1 MDKKKITLNALFI
14 AAVLVIIIFAVSIFS
29 SYTWKNTSNFPKVTS
44 KNPILGKKN
53 ADVQIIEYGDFQCPY
68 CKELAAIFREVY
80 KEYGDKISFVWKDYP
95 LYSIHEDSL
104 AAAKAGRCANK
115 QDNFWDMHDLIFA
128 NQQNLSDE
136 IYLSF
141 ASQIGLDTDKFIQCM
156 NNNET
161 LDLVQEDIE
170 EAMDLGIIGTPHFYV
185 GSYVITELITYE
197 QLKEIINY
205 SL

>member
-1 MDKKKITLNALFI
+1 
-14 AAVLVIIIFAVSIFS
+14 
-29 SYTWKNTSNFPKVTS
+29 
-44 KNPILGKKN
+44 
-53 ADVQIIEYGDFQCPY
+53 
-68 CKELAAIFREVY
+68 
-80 KEYGDKISFVWKDYP
+80 
-95 LYSIHEDSL
+95 
-104 AAAKAGRCANK
+104 
-115 QDNFWDMHDLIFA
+115 MHDLIFA